1 MLEARS
7 GLDLDLRQE
16 NNVSEES
23 KVGLDWVL
31 VLDSESVLFAE
42 LITASAQQTPADILF
57 KIKRKHFI
65 LFSLE
70 TSLDKGGINS
80 AILLV
85 VC

>member
-16 NNVSEES
+16 NSVSKGS

-31 VLDSESVLFAE
+31 VLDSESVLFTE
-42 LITASAQQTPADILF
+42 LIAASAHQTPADIF
-57 KIKRKHFI
+57 FESKRKHLIF
-65 LFSLE
+65 FYLE

-80 AILLV
+80 AILLA